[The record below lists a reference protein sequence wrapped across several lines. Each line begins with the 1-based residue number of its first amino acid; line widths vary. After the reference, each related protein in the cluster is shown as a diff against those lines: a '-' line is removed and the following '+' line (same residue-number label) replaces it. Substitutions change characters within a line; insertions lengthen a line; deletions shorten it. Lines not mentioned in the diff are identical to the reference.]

1 MGMSVGDL
9 STSTQNYLKG
19 IWALSEWSDAPVTS
33 SSVAKH
39 LGLRKSTVSDGVRK
53 LGEQGLVA
61 HKPYGT
67 IELTELGHTYAVAM
81 IRRHRLIET
90 FLVEALG
97 YTWDQVHDEAE
108 NLEHSVSDFMVER
121 IDAFLDH
128 PTRDPH
134 GDPIPSASGRV
145 DTPEAVPLTG
155 VKPGQTATIER
166 IADDDPKLL
175 QFLDSHGLVVG
186 ATLEV
191 GEGAPYSGAVAV
203 RLAGAAEAVPLG
215 EEATDSVFVR
225 VDA

>member
-1 MGMSVGDL
+1 MSVGDL
-9 STSTQNYLKG
+9 SPSTQNYLKG
-19 IWALSEWSDAPVTS
+19 IWALSEWSDQPVTS
-33 SSVAKH
+33 TSLAKH
-39 LGLRKSTVSDGVRK
+39 LDLRKSTVSEAVRK
-53 LGEQGLVA
+53 LGEQGLVQ
-61 HKPYGT
+61 HQPYGAV
-67 IELTELGHTYAVAM
+67 ELTETGHRYAVAM

-134 GDPIPSASGRV
+134 GDPIPSASGRI
-145 DTPEAVPLTG
+145 DAPEAVPLTG
-155 VKPGQTATIER
+155 VEPGHTATIER

-191 GEGAPYSGAVAV
+191 GQGAPYSGALEV
-203 RLAGAAEAVPLG
+203 RLAGASAAVPLG
-215 EEATDSVFVR
+215 QEATDSVFVR
-225 VDA
+225 LEA

>member
-1 MGMSVGDL
+1 MSVGDL

-19 IWALSEWSDAPVTS
+19 IWALSEWSDTPVTP

-53 LGEQGLVA
+53 LGEQGLVE
-61 HKPYGT
+61 HKPYGAV
-67 IELTELGHTYAVAM
+67 ELTDTGRTYAVAM

-108 NLEHSVSDFMVER
+108 NLEHSVSDFMVDR
-121 IDAFLDH
+121 IDAFLDY
-128 PTRDPH
+128 PSRDPH

-145 DTPEAVPLTG
+145 DTPAAVPLTG
-155 VKPGQTATIER
+155 VQPGRTATIER

-175 QFLDSHGLVVG
+175 KFLDSHGLVVG

>member
-1 MGMSVGDL
+1 MSVGDL

-53 LGEQGLVA
+53 LGEQGLVT

-121 IDAFLDH
+121 IDAFLNY

-155 VKPGQTATIER
+155 VQPGQTATIER

-203 RLAGAAEAVPLG
+203 WLAGAAEAVPLG

>member
-1 MGMSVGDL
+1 MSVGDL

-19 IWALSEWSDAPVTS
+19 IWALSEWSDTPVTT

-53 LGEQGLVA
+53 LGEQGLVE
-61 HKPYGT
+61 HKPYGAV
-67 IELTELGHTYAVAM
+67 ELTDTGRTYAVAM

-108 NLEHSVSDFMVER
+108 NLEHSVSDFMVDR
-121 IDAFLDH
+121 IDAFLDY
-128 PTRDPH
+128 PSRDPH

-145 DTPEAVPLTG
+145 DTPAAVPLTA
-155 VKPGQTATIER
+155 VQPGHTATIER

-175 QFLDSHGLVVG
+175 KFLDSHGLIVG
-186 ATLEV
+186 AQLEV
-191 GEGAPYSGAVAV
+191 AVGAPYSGAVEV
-203 RLAGAAEAVPLG
+203 RLAGATAAVQLG
-215 EEATDSVFVR
+215 EAATDSVFVR
-225 VDA
+225 VDE

>member
-1 MGMSVGDL
+1 MSVGDL

-19 IWALSEWSDAPVTS
+19 IWALSEWSDTPVTP

-53 LGEQGLVA
+53 LGEQGLVE
-61 HKPYGT
+61 HKPYGAV
-67 IELTELGHTYAVAM
+67 ELTDTGRTYAVAM

-108 NLEHSVSDFMVER
+108 NLEHSVSDFMVDR
-121 IDAFLDH
+121 IDAFLDY
-128 PTRDPH
+128 PSRDPH

-145 DTPEAVPLTG
+145 DVPEAVPLTG
-155 VKPGQTATIER
+155 VQPGQKATIER

-175 QFLDSHGLVVG
+175 QFFDSHGLVVG

>member
-1 MGMSVGDL
+1 MSVGDL

-19 IWALSEWSDAPVTS
+19 IWALSEWSDTPVTP

-53 LGEQGLVA
+53 LGEQGLVE
-61 HKPYGT
+61 HKPYGAV
-67 IELTELGHTYAVAM
+67 ELTDTGRTYAVAM

-108 NLEHSVSDFMVER
+108 NLEHSVSDFMGDR
-121 IDAFLDH
+121 IDACLDY
-128 PTRDPH
+128 PSRAPH

-145 DTPEAVPLTG
+145 DAPEAVPLTG
-155 VKPGQTATIER
+155 VQPGQKATIER

-175 QFLDSHGLVVG
+175 QFFDSHGLVVG

>member
-1 MGMSVGDL
+1 MSVGDL
-9 STSTQNYLKG
+9 SPSTQNYLKG
-19 IWALSEWSDAPVTS
+19 IWALSEWSDQPVTS
-33 SSVAKH
+33 TSLAKH
-39 LGLRKSTVSDGVRK
+39 LDLRKSTVSEAVRK
-53 LGEQGLVA
+53 LGEQGLVQ
-61 HKPYGT
+61 HQPYGAV
-67 IELTELGHTYAVAM
+67 ELSETGHRYAVAM

-134 GDPIPSASGRV
+134 GDPIPSASGRI
-145 DTPEAVPLTG
+145 DAPEAVPLTG
-155 VKPGQTATIER
+155 VEPGQKATIER
-166 IADDDPKLL
+166 ISDDDPKLL

-191 GEGAPYSGAVAV
+191 GQGAPYSGALEV
-203 RLAGAAEAVPLG
+203 RLAGASAAVPLG
-215 EEATDSVFVR
+215 QEATDSVFVR
-225 VDA
+225 LEA

>member
-1 MGMSVGDL
+1 MSVGDL

-19 IWALSEWSDAPVTS
+19 IWALSEWSDTPVTP

-53 LGEQGLVA
+53 LGEQGLVE
-61 HKPYGT
+61 HKPYGAV
-67 IELTELGHTYAVAM
+67 ELTDTGRTYAVAM

-108 NLEHSVSDFMVER
+108 NLEHSVSDFMVDR
-121 IDAFLDH
+121 IDAFLDY
-128 PTRDPH
+128 PSRDPH

-145 DTPEAVPLTG
+145 ETPVAGPLTG
-155 VKPGQTATIER
+155 VQPGRTATIER

-175 QFLDSHGLVVG
+175 KFLDSHGLVVG

>member
-1 MGMSVGDL
+1 MSVGDL

-19 IWALSEWSDAPVTS
+19 IWALSEWSDTPVTP

-53 LGEQGLVA
+53 LGEQGLVE
-61 HKPYGT
+61 HKPYGAV
-67 IELTELGHTYAVAM
+67 ELTDTGRTYAVAM

-108 NLEHSVSDFMVER
+108 NLEHSVSDFMVDR
-121 IDAFLDH
+121 IDAFLDY
-128 PTRDPH
+128 PSRDPH

-145 DTPEAVPLTG
+145 DTPAAVPLTG
-155 VKPGQTATIER
+155 VQPGRTATIER

-175 QFLDSHGLVVG
+175 QFFDSHGLVVG

>member
-1 MGMSVGDL
+1 MSVGDL

-19 IWALSEWSDAPVTS
+19 IWALSEWSDTPVTP

-53 LGEQGLVA
+53 LGEQGLVE
-61 HKPYGT
+61 HKPYGAV
-67 IELTELGHTYAVAM
+67 ELTDTGRTYAVAM

-108 NLEHSVSDFMVER
+108 NLEHSVSDFMVDR
-121 IDAFLDH
+121 IDAFLDY
-128 PTRDPH
+128 PSRDPH

-145 DTPEAVPLTG
+145 ETPAAVPLTG
-155 VKPGQTATIER
+155 VQPGRTATIER

-175 QFLDSHGLVVG
+175 KFLDSHGLVVG

>member
-1 MGMSVGDL
+1 MSVGDL

-19 IWALSEWSDAPVTS
+19 IWALSEWSDTPVTP

-53 LGEQGLVA
+53 LGEQGLVE
-61 HKPYGT
+61 HKPYGAV
-67 IELTELGHTYAVAM
+67 ELTDTGRTYAVAM

-108 NLEHSVSDFMVER
+108 NLEHSVSDFMVDR
-121 IDAFLDH
+121 IDAFLDY
-128 PTRDPH
+128 PSRDPH

-145 DTPEAVPLTG
+145 ETPAAVPLTG
-155 VKPGQTATIER
+155 VQPGRTATIER

-175 QFLDSHGLVVG
+175 QFFDSHGLVVG

>member
-1 MGMSVGDL
+1 MSVGDL
-9 STSTQNYLKG
+9 SPSTQNYLKG
-19 IWALSEWSDAPVTS
+19 IWALSEWSDQPVTS
-33 SSVAKH
+33 TSLAKH
-39 LGLRKSTVSDGVRK
+39 LDLRKSTVSEAVRK
-53 LGEQGLVA
+53 LGAQGLVQ
-61 HKPYGT
+61 HQPYGAV
-67 IELTELGHTYAVAM
+67 ELSETGHRYAVAM

-134 GDPIPSASGRV
+134 GDPIPSASGRI
-145 DTPEAVPLTG
+145 DAPEAVPLTG
-155 VKPGQTATIER
+155 VEPGQKATIER
-166 IADDDPKLL
+166 ISDDDPKLL

-191 GEGAPYSGAVAV
+191 GQGAPYSGALEV
-203 RLAGAAEAVPLG
+203 RLAGASAAVPLG
-215 EEATDSVFVR
+215 QEATDSVFVR
-225 VDA
+225 LEA

>member
-1 MGMSVGDL
+1 MSVSDL

-19 IWALSEWSDAPVTS
+19 IWAISEWSDTPVTT

-53 LGEQGLVA
+53 LGEQGLVE
-61 HKPYGT
+61 HKPYGAV
-67 IELTELGHTYAVAM
+67 ELTDTGRTYAVAM

-108 NLEHSVSDFMVER
+108 NLEHSVSDFMVDR
-121 IDAFLDH
+121 IDAFLDY
-128 PTRDPH
+128 PSRDPH

-145 DTPEAVPLTG
+145 DTPAAVPLTA
-155 VKPGQTATIER
+155 VQPGQKATIER

-175 QFLDSHGLVVG
+175 QFFDSHGLVVG

>member
-1 MGMSVGDL
+1 MSVGDL

-19 IWALSEWSDAPVTS
+19 IWALSEWSDTPVTP

-53 LGEQGLVA
+53 LGEQGLVE
-61 HKPYGT
+61 HKPYGAV
-67 IELTELGHTYAVAM
+67 ELTDIGRTYAVAM

-108 NLEHSVSDFMVER
+108 NLEHSVSDFMVDR
-121 IDAFLDH
+121 IDAFLDY
-128 PTRDPH
+128 PSRDPH

-145 DTPEAVPLTG
+145 ETPAAVPLTG
-155 VKPGQTATIER
+155 VQPGRTATIER

-175 QFLDSHGLVVG
+175 QFFDSHGLVVG

>member
-1 MGMSVGDL
+1 MSVGDL

-53 LGEQGLVA
+53 LGEQGLVT

-155 VKPGQTATIER
+155 VQPGQTATIER

>member
-1 MGMSVGDL
+1 MSVGDL

-19 IWALSEWSDAPVTS
+19 IWALSEWSDTPVTP

-53 LGEQGLVA
+53 LGEQGLVE
-61 HKPYGT
+61 HKPYGAV
-67 IELTELGHTYAVAM
+67 ELTDTGRTYAVAM

-108 NLEHSVSDFMVER
+108 NLEHSVSDFMVDR
-121 IDAFLDH
+121 IDAFLDY
-128 PTRDPH
+128 PSRDPH

-155 VKPGQTATIER
+155 VQPGQTATIER

>member
-1 MGMSVGDL
+1 MSVGDL
-9 STSTQNYLKG
+9 SPSTQNYLKA
-19 IWALSEWSDAPVTS
+19 IWALAEWSDEPVTS
-33 SSVAKH
+33 TSIAKH
-39 LGLRKSTVSDGVRK
+39 LDLRKSTVSEAVRK
-53 LGEQGLVA
+53 LGEQDLVQ
-61 HKPYGT
+61 HQPYGAVT
-67 IELTELGHTYAVAM
+67 LTETGHAFAVAM

-134 GDPIPSASGRV
+134 GDPIPSASGRI
-145 DTPEAVPLTG
+145 DAPQAVPLTG
-155 VKPGQTATIER
+155 VEPGQKATIER
-166 IADDDPKLL
+166 ISDDDPKLL

-191 GEGAPYSGAVAV
+191 GQGAPYSGALEV
-203 RLAGAAEAVPLG
+203 RLTGASAAVPLG
-215 EEATDSVFVR
+215 QEATDSVFVR
-225 VDA
+225 LEA

>member
-1 MGMSVGDL
+1 MSVGDL

>member
-1 MGMSVGDL
+1 MSVSDL

-19 IWALSEWSDAPVTS
+19 IWAISEWSDTPVTT

-53 LGEQGLVA
+53 LGEQGLVE
-61 HKPYGT
+61 HKPYGAV
-67 IELTELGHTYAVAM
+67 ELTDTGRTYAVAM

-108 NLEHSVSDFMVER
+108 NLEHSVSDFMVDR
-121 IDAFLDH
+121 IDAFLDY
-128 PTRDPH
+128 PSRDPH

-145 DTPEAVPLTG
+145 DTPAAVPLTA
-155 VKPGQTATIER
+155 VQPGHTATIER

-175 QFLDSHGLVVG
+175 KFLDSHGLIVG
-186 ATLEV
+186 AQLEV
-191 GEGAPYSGAVAV
+191 AVGAPYSGAVEV
-203 RLAGAAEAVPLG
+203 RLAGATAAVQLG
-215 EEATDSVFVR
+215 EAATDSVFVR
-225 VDA
+225 VDE

>member
-1 MGMSVGDL
+1 MSVGDL

-19 IWALSEWSDAPVTS
+19 IWALSEWSDTPVTP

-53 LGEQGLVA
+53 LGEQGLVE
-61 HKPYGT
+61 HKPYGAV
-67 IELTELGHTYAVAM
+67 ELTDTGRTYAVAM

-108 NLEHSVSDFMVER
+108 NLEHSVSDFMVDR
-121 IDAFLDH
+121 IDAFLDY
-128 PTRDPH
+128 PSRDPH

-145 DTPEAVPLTG
+145 ETPVAVPLTG
-155 VKPGQTATIER
+155 VQPGRTATIER

-175 QFLDSHGLVVG
+175 KFLDSHGLVVG

>member
-1 MGMSVGDL
+1 MSVGDL

-19 IWALSEWSDAPVTS
+19 IWALSEWSDTPVTP

-53 LGEQGLVA
+53 LGEQGLVE
-61 HKPYGT
+61 HKPYGAV
-67 IELTELGHTYAVAM
+67 ELTDTGRTYAVAM

-108 NLEHSVSDFMVER
+108 NLEHSVSDFMVDR
-121 IDAFLDH
+121 IDAFLDY
-128 PTRDPH
+128 PSRDPH

-145 DTPEAVPLTG
+145 DTPAAVPLTG
-155 VKPGQTATIER
+155 VQPGQKATIER

-175 QFLDSHGLVVG
+175 QFFDSHGLVVG

>member
-1 MGMSVGDL
+1 MSVGDL

-19 IWALSEWSDAPVTS
+19 IWALSEWSDTPVTP

-53 LGEQGLVA
+53 LGEQGLVE
-61 HKPYGT
+61 HKPYGAV
-67 IELTELGHTYAVAM
+67 ELTDTGRTYAVAM

-108 NLEHSVSDFMVER
+108 NLEHSVSDFMVDR
-121 IDAFLDH
+121 IDAFLDY
-128 PTRDPH
+128 PSRDPH
-134 GDPIPSASGRV
+134 GDPIPSTSGRV
-145 DTPEAVPLTG
+145 DAPEAVPLTG
-155 VKPGQTATIER
+155 VQPWQKATIER

-175 QFLDSHGLVVG
+175 QFFDSHGLVVG

>member
-1 MGMSVGDL
+1 MSVGDL

-19 IWALSEWSDAPVTS
+19 IWALSEWSDTPVTT

-53 LGEQGLVA
+53 LGEQGLVE
-61 HKPYGT
+61 HKPYGAV
-67 IELTELGHTYAVAM
+67 ELTDTGRTYAVAM

-108 NLEHSVSDFMVER
+108 NLEHSVSDFMVDR
-121 IDAFLDH
+121 IDAFLDY
-128 PTRDPH
+128 PSRDPH

-145 DTPEAVPLTG
+145 DTPAAVPLTG
-155 VKPGQTATIER
+155 VQPGRTATIER

-175 QFLDSHGLVVG
+175 KFLDSHGLVVG

>member
-1 MGMSVGDL
+1 MSVGDL

-33 SSVAKH
+33 SSVAMH

-53 LGEQGLVA
+53 LGEQGLVT

-121 IDAFLDH
+121 IDAFLNY

-155 VKPGQTATIER
+155 VQPGQTATIER

-175 QFLDSHGLVVG
+175 QFFDSHGLVVG

>member
-1 MGMSVGDL
+1 MSVGDL

-19 IWALSEWSDAPVTS
+19 IWALSEWSDTPVTP

-53 LGEQGLVA
+53 LGEQGLVE
-61 HKPYGT
+61 HKPYGAV
-67 IELTELGHTYAVAM
+67 ELTDTGRTYAVAM

-108 NLEHSVSDFMVER
+108 NLEHSVSDFMVDR
-121 IDAFLDH
+121 IDAFLDY
-128 PTRDPH
+128 PSRDPH

-145 DTPEAVPLTG
+145 DTPAAVPLTG
-155 VKPGQTATIER
+155 VQPGHTATIAR

-175 QFLDSHGLVVG
+175 KFLDSHGLVVG

>member
-1 MGMSVGDL
+1 MSVGDL

-19 IWALSEWSDAPVTS
+19 IWALSEWSDTPVTP

-53 LGEQGLVA
+53 LGEQGLVE
-61 HKPYGT
+61 HKPYGAV
-67 IELTELGHTYAVAM
+67 ELTDTGRTYAVAM

-108 NLEHSVSDFMVER
+108 NLEHSVSDFMVDR
-121 IDAFLDH
+121 IDAFLDY
-128 PTRDPH
+128 PSRDPH

-145 DTPEAVPLTG
+145 ETPVAVPLTG
-155 VKPGQTATIER
+155 VQPGRTATIER

-175 QFLDSHGLVVG
+175 KFLDSHGLIVG

>member
-1 MGMSVGDL
+1 MSVGDL
-9 STSTQNYLKG
+9 SPSTQNYLKG
-19 IWALSEWSDAPVTS
+19 IWALSEWSDQPVTS
-33 SSVAKH
+33 TSLAKH
-39 LGLRKSTVSDGVRK
+39 LDLRKSTVSEAVRK

-61 HKPYGT
+61 HQPYGAV
-67 IELTELGHTYAVAM
+67 ELTETGYRYAVAM

-134 GDPIPSASGRV
+134 GDPIPSASGRI
-145 DTPEAVPLTG
+145 DAPEAVPLTG
-155 VKPGQTATIER
+155 VEPGQTATIER
-166 IADDDPKLL
+166 ISDDDPKLL

-191 GEGAPYSGAVAV
+191 GQGAPYSGALEV
-203 RLAGAAEAVPLG
+203 RLTGASAAVPLG
-215 EEATDSVFVR
+215 QEATDSVFVR
-225 VDA
+225 LEA

>member
-1 MGMSVGDL
+1 MSVGDL

-19 IWALSEWSDAPVTS
+19 IWALSEWSDTPVTP

-53 LGEQGLVA
+53 LGEQGLVE
-61 HKPYGT
+61 HKPYGAV
-67 IELTELGHTYAVAM
+67 ELTDTGRTYAAAM

-108 NLEHSVSDFMVER
+108 NLEHSVSDFMVDR
-121 IDAFLDH
+121 IDAFLDY
-128 PTRDPH
+128 PSRDPH

-145 DTPEAVPLTG
+145 DTPAAVPLTG
-155 VKPGQTATIER
+155 VQPGRTATIER

-175 QFLDSHGLVVG
+175 QFFDSHGLVVG

>member
-1 MGMSVGDL
+1 MSVGDL

-19 IWALSEWSDAPVTS
+19 IWALSEWSDTPVTP

-53 LGEQGLVA
+53 LGEQGLVE
-61 HKPYGT
+61 HKPYGAV
-67 IELTELGHTYAVAM
+67 ELTDTGRTYAVAM

-108 NLEHSVSDFMVER
+108 NLEHSVSDFMVDR
-121 IDAFLDH
+121 IDAFLDY
-128 PTRDPH
+128 PSRDPH

-145 DTPEAVPLTG
+145 DAPEAVPLTG
-155 VKPGQTATIER
+155 VQPGQKATIER

-175 QFLDSHGLVVG
+175 QFLNSHGLVVG